1 MGLVLLTVA
10 VLVAVLLSRGGPAKK
25 KEPGTPKLTF
35 TATLK
40 DVAQG
45 NAPDPGKSS
54 GESEA
59 IVKMFTDFYQTA
71 FVDPKKWGD
80 GKFEDLVKL
89 FAKEVQE
96 QATKDLLALT
106 IGEAR
111 TELKRVDPSASTLNV
126 TVYYDKD
133 VNPQFA
139 VATANFA
146 ARGTLRKSGPP
157 LNIAQ
162 SATFYLHKE
171 GDAWSIT
178 AYDTNQSQEQPTP
191 SPSPSAPRK

>member
-1 MGLVLLTVA
+1 LVLLTVA
-10 VLVAVLLSRGGPAKK
+10 VLVAVLLSRAGGPAKK

-35 TATLK
+35 TAALK

-54 GESEA
+54 GESSA

-89 FAKEVQE
+89 FAKEVQP
-96 QATKDLLALT
+96 QATKDLPALT

-111 TELKRVDPSASTLNV
+111 TELKRVDPMASTLNV

-146 ARGTLRKSGPP
+146 GRGTLKQSGPP

-171 GDAWSIT
+171 GGDWVIT
-178 AYDTNQSQEQPTP
+178 AYDTNQNQEQQTP
-191 SPSPSAPRK
+191 SPSPPAPSK